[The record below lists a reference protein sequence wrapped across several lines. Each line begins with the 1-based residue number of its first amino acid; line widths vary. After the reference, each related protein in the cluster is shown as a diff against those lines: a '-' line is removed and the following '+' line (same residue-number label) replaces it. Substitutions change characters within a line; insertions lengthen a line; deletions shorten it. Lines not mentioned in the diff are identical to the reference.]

1 MQAVVIAFLVAQQQR
16 GGPLL
21 SAAMALLEKRIQI
34 GGEIRWDSQRGHP
47 LVRCWSKKTIEL
59 FTKLYPLGFS
69 TRTSTRSLLEQENDR
84 ALHEAR
90 RRAPA
95 GDWQNTG
102 THLGRSDSVPYRCG
116 SETTMHW
123 NTAIA
128 VPRTEHGLGV
138 FPCVRIHASTS
149 HFGFPSREG

>member
-34 GGEIRWDSQRGHP
+34 GGN
-47 LVRCWSKKTIEL
+47 
-59 FTKLYPLGFS
+59 PLGFS

-84 ALHEAR
+84 ALHEAQ

-138 FPCVRIHASTS
+138 SPCVRIHASTS